1 MEECRQNKRIATPT
15 TAPTSTPLLTVE
27 EMTDALNGTTSPS
40 PIADSDQTLRPTPS
54 PSSFSND
61 SSTMTLAPSITAM
74 PSGSPIFNSLSID
87 RNNFRQDF
95 LLPTLSSDFFNA
107 TEEDSLASI
116 FGRYTISFAPSPEE
130 IHENLTECVIETQI
144 IYQNNDNR
152 SINSLDYFCLYSSN
166 TVNVTGFSS
175 IFLTFLNTNLENLT
189 EEMIASSIRVETAL
203 TAVVRQIQTPAPT
216 SSAKPSQTPTLHPS
230 VSFLPSFMP
239 SLVPSSLPT
248 EPMLPT
254 TPPFLLRPTMLPT
267 LPPIRSRNMSV
278 GAIATVVIFGG
289 LVVLAGLFIYY
300 RSWSK
305 KRDEHLLMRYD
316 ASSSAAAESIASS
329 SALPGRSLLR
339 GSRQSAASL
348 NRIASSGASA
358 TGNSKSGISGMVN
371 TNIMDGSTGS
381 DEVVPPT
388 DSLQSNKSLLSEGVS
403 GLDEDSGDEI
413 DGTRNLQDEF
423 DQYKDKNLEQLRA
436 DVEGNLS
443 GFEGI
448 MSAAVTN
455 ALMGGDEEANTD
467 MQDLLWGCS
476 RNPDGTE
483 IEASA
488 LFEVS
493 DWLKRNESAGGER
506 KRAFMQEIL
515 NKMVTSVRHGVIVAE
530 DASRTI
536 HEAAAILG
544 LQLADELPVT
554 TVIVSGMRKTTT
566 AYEMEKVMH
575 EFGDIDIAA
584 VASGKRGFGI
594 LRFRR
599 RKSVDL
605 ALQRYKSGEI
615 VILDVNIQMKVIMPS
630 GVIESR

>member
-1 MEECRQNKRIATPT
+1 
-15 TAPTSTPLLTVE
+15 
-27 EMTDALNGTTSPS
+27 
-40 PIADSDQTLRPTPS
+40 
-54 PSSFSND
+54 
-61 SSTMTLAPSITAM
+61 MTLAPSITAM